1 MSGAAVHPASVRLE
15 LDAIGQAAWERL
27 FDAIPDSVLEQSWTY
42 GEAVRLA
49 AGRSVSRGLI
59 ISGEAPVGL
68 VQVFTHKFFGCIA
81 IPEILRGPVF
91 LPEASENEKR
101 AAHAL
106 VRQQWPRGIV
116 QFPRWMPELPDTPEA
131 HSLLRQLGVR
141 QVVTGYPTVL
151 VDLTASTVQMRAG
164 LDGKWRNALSQAEK
178 SGLKVKFARG
188 GKAVE
193 KAVRHYDAMRR
204 KRRFSGPS
212 GVTATAFHQLVRRQR
227 DLLAVTVSRG
237 SDVLSGALFLGHG
250 QTATYYM
257 GWTAKAGRAVNSQNL
272 ALWRGMLKLSED
284 GFTSLDMGGVDTWRE
299 PGIARFKIGTGG
311 RVHMT
316 AGTWM

>member
-59 ISGEAPVGL
+59 ISGEVPVGL

-91 LPEASENEKR
+91 LPEASEDEKR

-164 LDGKWRNALSQAEK
+164 LDGNGGTPCHRLRN
-178 SGLKVKFARG
+178 RG
-188 GKAVE
+188 
-193 KAVRHYDAMRR
+193 
-204 KRRFSGPS
+204 
-212 GVTATAFHQLVRRQR
+212 
-227 DLLAVTVSRG
+227 
-237 SDVLSGALFLGHG
+237 
-250 QTATYYM
+250 
-257 GWTAKAGRAVNSQNL
+257 
-272 ALWRGMLKLSED
+272 
-284 GFTSLDMGGVDTWRE
+284 
-299 PGIARFKIGTGG
+299 
-311 RVHMT
+311 
-316 AGTWM
+316 